1 MGFNDNEFAFLG
13 GVLCNPATIIA
24 AIHIF
29 SDIHNDDNMLI
40 MPCNLQSTQHPQTNI
55 FTTTS
60 IPFMLLLSRPCGT
73 LPMAYKIF
81 PQLTQYFLVLRPE
94 FNRLSQA
101 FDNLTSFILKFE
113 VRHW

>member
-40 MPCNLQSTQHPQTNI
+40 MPRNLQSTQHPQTNI

-60 IPFMLLLSRPCGT
+60 IPFMLLLSRPCGI

-81 PQLTQYFLVLRPE
+81 PQLNTIFLGLKGR
-94 FNRLSQA
+94 SQQA
-101 FDNLTSFILKFE
+101 EQGTRQSQ
-113 VRHW
+113 